1 MKGAIETMVGVV
13 LIAFMAVLS
22 TAYISASLNTQKAQ
36 AYHSTVV
43 TEIEASDYNAEVL
56 EKCKKKALENGY
68 ENLDIQVVTSAA
80 GSKYAKVTLAYR
92 YTIPL
97 LNMLWSIRS
106 QDMQNRKRGKES
118 MPGTDETCSDGIFYF
133 NYADFCR
140 SIDLYGGDKD
150 DASE

>member
-22 TAYISASLNTQKAQ
+22 TDYISASLNTQKAQ

-97 LNMLWSIRS
+97 LNMLLEHQIT
-106 QDMQNRKRGKES
+106 G
-118 MPGTDETCSDGIFYF
+118 
-133 NYADFCR
+133 YA
-140 SIDLYGGDKD
+140 K
-150 DASE
+150 

>member
-80 GSKYAKVTLAYR
+80 AITSRVHTKALAYR

-97 LNMLWSIRS
+97 LNMLLEHQIT
-106 QDMQNRKRGKES
+106 G
-118 MPGTDETCSDGIFYF
+118 
-133 NYADFCR
+133 YA
-140 SIDLYGGDKD
+140 K
-150 DASE
+150 

>member
-13 LIAFMAVLS
+13 LIAFMAVRSISVSSCEIKS
-22 TAYISASLNTQKAQ
+22 TSLNTQKAQ

-97 LNMLWSIRS
+97 LNMLLEHQIT
-106 QDMQNRKRGKES
+106 G
-118 MPGTDETCSDGIFYF
+118 
-133 NYADFCR
+133 YA
-140 SIDLYGGDKD
+140 K
-150 DASE
+150 

>member
-68 ENLDIQVVTSAA
+68 ENLDIHLDEGTNILYGDNAQ
-80 GSKYAKVTLAYR
+80 GNAKVTLAYR

-97 LNMLWSIRS
+97 LNMLLEHQIT
-106 QDMQNRKRGKES
+106 G
-118 MPGTDETCSDGIFYF
+118 
-133 NYADFCR
+133 YA
-140 SIDLYGGDKD
+140 K
-150 DASE
+150 

>member
-68 ENLDIQVVTSAA
+68 ENLDIQVVTSA
-80 GSKYAKVTLAYR
+80 GKQICKSDIGIPVHDSTFEYAFGASDHRICK
-92 YTIPL
+92 IE
-97 LNMLWSIRS
+97 
-106 QDMQNRKRGKES
+106 KRGKES

>member
-22 TAYISASLNTQKAQ
+22 TAYISASLNTQK
-36 AYHSTVV
+36 
-43 TEIEASDYNAEVL
+43 AEVL

-97 LNMLWSIRS
+97 LNMLLEHQIT
-106 QDMQNRKRGKES
+106 G
-118 MPGTDETCSDGIFYF
+118 
-133 NYADFCR
+133 YA
-140 SIDLYGGDKD
+140 K
-150 DASE
+150 

>member
-22 TAYISASLNTQKAQ
+22 TAYISASLNTQMR
-36 AYHSTVV
+36 
-43 TEIEASDYNAEVL
+43 ASAMED
-56 EKCKKKALENGY
+56 EN

-97 LNMLWSIRS
+97 LNMLLEHQIT
-106 QDMQNRKRGKES
+106 G
-118 MPGTDETCSDGIFYF
+118 
-133 NYADFCR
+133 YA
-140 SIDLYGGDKD
+140 K
-150 DASE
+150 

>member
-92 YTIPL
+92 YDSTFEYAFGASDHRICK
-97 LNMLWSIRS
+97 IE
-106 QDMQNRKRGKES
+106 KRGKES

>member
-97 LNMLWSIRS
+97 LNMLLEHQITGYA
-106 QDMQNRKRGKES
+106 NRKRGKES

>member
-56 EKCKKKALENGY
+56 EKYAFGASDHRICKIE
-68 ENLDIQVVTSAA
+68 
-80 GSKYAKVTLAYR
+80 
-92 YTIPL
+92 
-97 LNMLWSIRS
+97 
-106 QDMQNRKRGKES
+106 KRGKES

-140 SIDLYGGDKD
+140 SIDLYGGDKN

>member
-56 EKCKKKALENGY
+56 EKCKKKALEN
-68 ENLDIQVVTSAA
+68 LDIQVVTSAA

-97 LNMLWSIRS
+97 LNMLLEHQIT
-106 QDMQNRKRGKES
+106 G
-118 MPGTDETCSDGIFYF
+118 
-133 NYADFCR
+133 YA
-140 SIDLYGGDKD
+140 K
-150 DASE
+150 